1 VSRPKWLEGRIHAF
15 DLETTGVEVEED
27 RIVTGTWLTGSA
39 NGLESTTNWLVDP
52 GVEIPTSASDVHG
65 ITTEHAREHGQPP
78 QNAIEEMAE
87 LLCQAWVAR
96 EPVVIYNAPYDLSL
110 FDRELR
116 RHGRPGYPVGLLAS
130 VQDEDGIV
138 CPPLVVDPLVIDKRL
153 EKYVRGKG
161 GRKLVNT
168 CARYGIVLTDEEA
181 HTSQGDTTAAWRLAW
196 KMAHRMPISGMTIDE
211 LQEAQ
216 HDWHAVQAR
225 DFARYLSKSGKAEDA
240 ARVAAEAGQWPIR
253 PFVEAPAESLPL

>member
-1 VSRPKWLEGRIHAF
+1 MKHAAWLNGRIHSF
-15 DLETTGVEVEED
+15 DLETTGVDVETD

-39 NGLESTTNWLVDP
+39 DGLESTTNWLVNP
-52 GVEIPTSASDVHG
+52 GVEIPKQASDVHG
-65 ITTEHAREHGQPP
+65 ITTEHAREHGVAP
-78 QNAIEEMAE
+78 QNAVEEIAE

-96 EPVVIYNAPYDLSL
+96 EPVVIYNAPYDLTL

-116 RHGRPGYPVGLLAS
+116 RHGRPGFPVGLLAS
-130 VQDEDGIV
+130 VQDEDGQV

-161 GRKLVNT
+161 ARRLVNT

-181 HTSQGDTTAAWRLAW
+181 HTSQGDTTAAFRLAW
-196 KMAHRMPISGMTIDE
+196 KMAHRMPVSDMTIDE

-216 HDWHAVQAR
+216 REWHTTQTR
-225 DFARYLSKSGKAEDA
+225 DFAWYLGKSGKPEEAE
-240 ARVAAEAGQWPIR
+240 RVLAEAGQWPLR
-253 PFVEAPAESLPL
+253 PLVVPEVALPI